1 MAETPSEGLTQRDL
15 LVRLDTRVED
25 FLKRLDDHEQ
35 RIRVLEK
42 SDEGQNAG
50 VRVLRWVIGL
60 GTALVGGGAADHYLK

>member
-1 MAETPSEGLTQRDL
+1 MADDPSNGLTQRDL

-35 RIRVLEK
+35 RIRALEK

-50 VRVLRWVIGL
+50 VRAFRWAIGL
-60 GTALVGGGAADHYLK
+60 GAALLGGGAADHYIR